1 MPHSQGWVGAMVRG
15 VLFVLAAMLA
25 GGAVAADPV
34 TGTVSVIDADTI
46 RVAGVTVRLHG
57 IDAPERD
64 QTCRREGRDWACG
77 RWATEAAREA
87 FEGRR
92 ATCMPRDR
100 DRHGRV
106 VARCEVGGADLAET
120 IVRMGLAQAYL
131 RYSTDYVDAEKEA
144 VLAKRGIFGSDFAA
158 PEDHRAAARDTV
170 PRTAPGA
177 CVIKGN
183 ISGNGRIYHLPG
195 QEHYARTRISRQK
208 GERWFCSEAEA
219 RAAGWRRARR

>member
-1 MPHSQGWVGAMVRG
+1 MGRMVRG
-15 VLFVLAAMLA
+15 GILALGLVLA
-25 GGAVAADPV
+25 GGALASEPV
-34 TGTVSVIDADTI
+34 SGALSVIDADTI

-77 RWATEAAREA
+77 RWATDAAREV

-92 ATCMPRDR
+92 TRCTPLDR

-106 VARCEVGGADLAET
+106 VARCMVGGRDLAET

-131 RYSTDYVDAEKEA
+131 RYSADYVDAEKEA
-144 VLAKRGIFGSDFAA
+144 VLARRGIFSSDFAT
-158 PEDHRAAARDTV
+158 PEDHRAASRRAV
-170 PRTAPGA
+170 PQVAPGR

-183 ISGNGRIYHLPG
+183 ITKNGQIYHLPG
-195 QEHYARTRISRQK
+195 QEHYDRTRISPEK